1 MPETTKS
8 ASAPST
14 VSSTSSSTDVLDEF
28 RETARLGQHAAAEA
42 WRQFNKVLDEAIP
55 EAVHPLRTKIVDA
68 AIHLADTLA
77 AAQYQFHKNLIRTT
91 ESALS
96 RTDGGKAKADDTK

>member
-8 ASAPST
+8 TSTPSPI
-14 VSSTSSSTDVLDEF
+14 SSSSTTDLLDEF
-28 RETARLGQHAAAEA
+28 RESARLGQHAAAEA

-68 AIHLADTLA
+68 AISLADTLA
-77 AAQYQFHKNLIRTT
+77 AAQYQFHKNLIRST
-91 ESALS
+91 EGALT
-96 RTDGGKAKADDTK
+96 RTDGGKKKDAD